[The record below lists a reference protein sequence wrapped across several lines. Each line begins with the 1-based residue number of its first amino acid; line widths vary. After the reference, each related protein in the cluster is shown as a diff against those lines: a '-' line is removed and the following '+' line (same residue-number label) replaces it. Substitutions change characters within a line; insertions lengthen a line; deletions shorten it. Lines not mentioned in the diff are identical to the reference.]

1 MYKEIPVILDTHS
14 ILDQDPAFLRGLQ
27 KEGEAVRQEY
37 AEQVKFNA
45 FRQETQDVTLT
56 TDEGDVVTI
65 SSLLQFQADYMS
77 FDYSGMVKENGKSN
91 ALSIEAEGFKV
102 ATKNAFEI
110 TVQGDLNEE
119 EKEDIAGVLK
129 KLDGIMTDL
138 VSGNLDEVVEEAVG
152 LIDGADSISSLE
164 AVLEFHQRVA
174 MERSMVAQSI
184 GGPAHRPPHP
194 PHPLHPPMPEGGP
207 DGMKSLYE
215 TASGIV
221 AKITGQ
227 MMEIL
232 EESTTE
238 PDKLENPLKQLFA
251 GFKDQMGLDP
261 QNPEAFFKSGLM
273 DQVANNLGDYFNS

>member
-1 MYKEIPVILDTHS
+1 MILDSNS
-14 ILDQDPAFLRGLQ
+14 IIDQNPVFLRGL
-27 KEGEAVRQEY
+27 KGEGEAVRRES
-37 AEQVKFNA
+37 AEQMKFHA
-45 FRQETQDVTLT
+45 YRRETQDVTLT

-77 FDYSGMVKENGKSN
+77 FDYSGMVKENGKTN

-110 TVQGDLNEE
+110 TVQGDLNEQ

-129 KLDGIMTDL
+129 KLDDIMTDL
-138 VSGNLDEVVEEAVG
+138 VSGDLDEVVKEAVG

-164 AVLEFHQRVA
+164 AVLEFHQRVS
-174 MERSMVAQSI
+174 MERSMMTQVA
-184 GGPAHRPPHP
+184 GPTGSMHP
-194 PHPLHPPMPEGGP
+194 PPPPRPPMPEGGA

-232 EESTTE
+232 EQSGTAPE
-238 PDKLENPLKQLFA
+238 KLENPLKQLFA
-251 GFKDQMGLDP
+251 GFKEQMGFDP
-261 QNPEAFFKSGLM
+261 ENPSTFFKAGLM
-273 DQVANNLGDYFNS
+273 DQVGKNLGDFFKA